1 VRDIPTPV
9 ERTKQWTQRPPA
21 ASTNLDEA
29 VVFCVCAKKRKFFR
43 AQTRVFNI
51 RFPSNF
57 FRV

>member
-1 VRDIPTPV
+1 MRDIPTPV

-21 ASTNLDEA
+21 ALTNLDEA

-51 RFPSNF
+51 PN
-57 FRV
+57 RVV